1 MNFPNGLGGGWGQ
14 SAGNR
19 GFREIEPVCKPGPNF
34 DSCSRDQLIGTG
46 VVVFAIALFCLPIR
60 ICHLVGRYLQ
70 MVCTWRQDSFVA
82 FSKAML
88 TRSQSLS
95 VANLF

>member
-1 MNFPNGLGGGWGQ
+1 MKFTNALSGGWGQ

-46 VVVFAIALFCLPIR
+46 VVVFAVALF
-60 ICHLVGRYLQ
+60 VGLSGFVVWFVVTDQ
-70 MVCTWRQDSFVA
+70 WVCPWRQDSFAV
-82 FSKAML
+82 FSKATL
-88 TRSQSLS
+88 TRSQSLWL
-95 VANLF
+95 ANLF